1 MVVELV
7 FAVEMEG
14 KRIMLCELVETV
26 HHRVPGSEQAVH
38 PVRLHGGETLLADGP
53 VTLQQRL
60 RDHERGLS
68 VLPLVVELLLSQ
80 PIVFQDGIG
89 QVKGRVDT
97 DPVETGELLGEHPA
111 HGRSHDKV
119 RLLVGTEVFQQ
130 LNGLPRIHRKVRCNH
145 RRLRKQQ
152 THPSHRSA
160 RPGGGEAMDI
170 EDFLAGEKPRPG
182 IFIEFHTA
190 KVGIIS

>member
-1 MVVELV
+1 M
-7 FAVEMEG
+7 
-14 KRIMLCELVETV
+14 
-26 HHRVPGSEQAVH
+26 
-38 PVRLHGGETLLADGP
+38 
-53 VTLQQRL
+53 
-60 RDHERGLS
+60 
-68 VLPLVVELLLSQ
+68 ELLLSQ
-80 PIVFQDGIG
+80 SIVFQDGIG

-97 DPVETGELLGEHPA
+97 DPVETGELLGKHPA

-119 RLLVGTEVFQQ
+119 RFLTGAEVFQHVDGF
-130 LNGLPRIHRKVRCNH
+130 LRIHRKVRSDH
-145 RRLRKQQ
+145 RSLRKQEP
-152 THPSHRSA
+152 HPSHCSA